1 MGRAISRG
9 TFPTYDVI
17 SLFSPAAH
25 IRAQRD
31 SHARRTESPSPSCPP
46 QTPPDTPRIPAA
58 PGPPPPLQPSPGPN
72 THRAAIDGR
81 LSGGVGWEGP
91 GGAAGGPYHP
101 NRSPI
106 SLISPRGERVGCA
119 RARESAKR
127 LTAGLMRPIRCTPE
141 RCCC

>member
-46 QTPPDTPRIPAA
+46 LKHPQTHPASLLHQA
-58 PGPPPPLQPSPGPN
+58 LLPPLQPSPGPN

-81 LSGGVGWEGP
+81 LSGWGGVGRT
-91 GGAAGGPYHP
+91 GGSSGGTLSPEQVSNLIDLAA
-101 NRSPI
+101 R
-106 SLISPRGERVGCA
+106 
-119 RARESAKR
+119 
-127 LTAGLMRPIRCTPE
+127 
-141 RCCC
+141 